1 MLRSARGEVKAAGF
15 PCVLVSLRPGGLFRV
30 NNIPVS
36 PRVRAVRRALAAA
49 VFLLA
54 VTIAGGIAGGRLGA
68 VSDATNPGFK
78 EYSDILATARAWYAD
93 DVPANKLVYASIH
106 GMLGTLDPHTNFLEP
121 EEYSSMVE
129 KQRGSFYGLGIIIS
143 KRNGK
148 VTVITPVEGSPA
160 DRLGIRA
167 GDVIDKVEGQPIDDL
182 PVDAVVKKL
191 KGPKGTKV
199 HITILRPGMDEPLQM
214 TVTRAEIPTNSV
226 SYAFLVEPGVGY
238 IRLKDF
244 THTSAPEVAENW
256 DKLEKQGMKKL
267 VLDLRGNPGGL
278 LDQAIA
284 VSDFF
289 LSRNE
294 KVVVTRG
301 RGGSQEQSFAA
312 PGKNNHARIPVV
324 VLVNKGSASASEIVA
339 GALQDHDRAVIVG
352 QTTWGKGLVQSVYNL
367 SDGAGLALTSAKY
380 YTPSGRCIQRDYKD
394 VLEYLSPE
402 EEEGGD
408 AEETGPARDAASS
421 QKKESFKTD
430 AGRTVYGGGGITP
443 DVFVKA
449 PTLSRFATT
458 LYARGLFFEFA
469 VDYLAKHPTIPRDF
483 PVTEA
488 VKEEFFKFVDAKQG
502 LPFDKGAKVTYLEEK
517 DPLIVDRALR
527 EEVMTAK
534 FGREAGYKVS
544 LENDVQLRKAL
555 TLFPDAEKLAMAHEQ
570 MQLAK
575 KSDLKGPLKP

>member
-1 MLRSARGEVKAAGF
+1 M
-15 PCVLVSLRPGGLFRV
+15 LVSTSPGGPRHV
-30 NNIPVS
+30 TNTPVS
-36 PRVRAVRRALAAA
+36 PRLRTVRRALAAA

-54 VTIAGGIAGGRLGA
+54 VTVAGGIAGGRLAA

-167 GDVIDKVEGQPIDDL
+167 GDVIDKVEGQSIDDL

-199 HITILRPGMDEPLQM
+199 AITILRPGLDEPLQM

-226 SYAFLVEPGVGY
+226 SFAFMVEPGVGY
-238 IRLKDF
+238 MRLKDF
-244 THTSAPEVAENW
+244 THTSAPEVAEHW

-289 LSRNE
+289 LSKHE

-301 RGGSQEQSFAA
+301 RGGVQEQSFSA
-312 PGKNNHARIPVV
+312 PGKNTHARIPVV

-339 GALQDHDRAVIVG
+339 GSLQDHDRAVIVG

-402 EEEGGD
+402 DEEGGD

-421 QKKESFKTD
+421 QKKEAFRTD
-430 AGRTVYGGGGITP
+430 AGRVVYGGGGITP

-469 VDYLAKHPTIPRDF
+469 VDYRARHAAVPKDF
-483 PVTEA
+483 QVTDA
-488 VKEEFFKFVDAKQG
+488 VREEFFKFVDAKPG
-502 LPFDKGAKVTYLEEK
+502 SLFEKGAKAAYAEEK
-517 DPLIVDRALR
+517 DPTLVDKAIR
-527 EEVMTAK
+527 EELLTAAY
-534 FGREAGYKVS
+534 GREAGYKVA
-544 LENDVQLRKAL
+544 LENDVQLKKAL
-555 TLFPDAEKLAMAHEQ
+555 TLFPEAEKLAMAHEQ
-570 MQLAK
+570 MQLAR

>member
-1 MLRSARGEVKAAGF
+1 VTDFPDPARRSKLR
-15 PCVLVSLRPGGLFRV
+15 L
-30 NNIPVS
+30 
-36 PRVRAVRRALAAA
+36 LAAIL
-49 VFLLA
+49 FL
-54 VTIAGGIAGGRLGA
+54 VTVTVAGGIVGGRLGA
-68 VSDATNPGFK
+68 ASDATNPGFK

-160 DRLGIRA
+160 ARLGIRA
-167 GDVIDKVEGQPIDDL
+167 GDVIDRVEGQSIDDL

-199 HITILRPGMDEPLQM
+199 NITILRPGLDEPLQM

-226 SYAFLVEPGVGY
+226 SYAFMTEPDVGY

-244 THTSAPEVAENW
+244 THTSAPEIQENW
-256 DKLEKQGMKKL
+256 EKLEKQGMKKL

-289 LSRNE
+289 LAKNE

-301 RGGSQEQSFAA
+301 RNGAQEQSFAA
-312 PGKNNHARIPVV
+312 PGRNTHARIPVV

-352 QTTWGKGLVQSVYNL
+352 QTSWGKGLVQSVYNL

-402 EEEGGD
+402 DEEGDG
-408 AEETGPARDAASS
+408 EESGPARDALST
-421 QKKESFKTD
+421 QKKESFRTD

-449 PTLSRFATT
+449 PTLSRFAATV
-458 LYARGLFFEFA
+458 YARGLFFEFA
-469 VDYLAKHPTIPRDF
+469 VAYRAKHPSLTRDF
-483 PVTEA
+483 QTTPEVR
-488 VKEEFFKFVDAKQG
+488 EEFYRFVDSRPN
-502 LPFDKGAKVTYLEEK
+502 LPFEGKTKASYEAEA
-517 DPLIVDRALR
+517 DPSILDRAIR
-527 EEVMTAK
+527 EELLTAAY
-534 FGREAGYKVS
+534 GREAGYRVG
-544 LENDVQLRKAL
+544 LEGDVQLRKAL
-555 TLFPDAEKLAMAHEQ
+555 TLFPEAEKLAMAHQQ

-575 KSDLKGPLKP
+575 NSDLKVPVKP

>member
-1 MLRSARGEVKAAGF
+1 VTDF
-15 PCVLVSLRPGGLFRV
+15 PTSNRH
-30 NNIPVS
+30 S
-36 PRVRAVRRALAAA
+36 PRRLLAATL
-49 VFLLA
+49 FL
-54 VTIAGGIAGGRLGA
+54 VTVTVAGGIAGGRLGA

-160 DRLGIRA
+160 ARLGIRA
-167 GDVIDKVEGQPIDDL
+167 GDIIERVEGQSIDDL

-199 HITILRPGMDEPLQM
+199 NITILRPGLDEPLQM

-226 SYAFLVEPGVGY
+226 SYALLLEPGVGY

-244 THTSAPEVAENW
+244 THTSAPEIQENW
-256 DKLEKQGMKKL
+256 EKLEKQGMKKL
-267 VLDLRGNPGGL
+267 VFDLRGNPGGL

-289 LSRNE
+289 LGKNE

-301 RGGSQEQSFAA
+301 RNGTQEQSFAA
-312 PGKNNHARIPVV
+312 PGKNTHARIPVV
-324 VLVNKGSASASEIVA
+324 ILVNKGSASASEIVA

-352 QTTWGKGLVQSVYNL
+352 QTSWGKGLVQSVYNL

-402 EEEGGD
+402 DEEGES
-408 AEETGPARDAASS
+408 EEAGPARDVAST
-421 QKKESFKTD
+421 QRKESFRTD

-449 PTLSRFATT
+449 PTLTRFAAT

-469 VDYLAKHPTIPRDF
+469 VDYRAKHPDVPRDF
-483 PVTEA
+483 QMTPA
-488 VKEEFFKFVDAKQG
+488 VRQEFFKFVDGKPG
-502 LPFDKGAKVTYLEEK
+502 LSLEGKTQASYEAEP
-517 DPLIVDRALR
+517 DPSILDRAIR
-527 EEVMTAK
+527 EELLTAAY
-534 FGREAGYKVS
+534 GREAGYRVNM
-544 LENDVQLRKAL
+544 EGDVQLKKAL
-555 TLFPDAEKLAMAHEQ
+555 TLFPEAEKLAMAHQQ

-575 KSDLKGPLKP
+575 SSDLRGPVKP

>member
-1 MLRSARGEVKAAGF
+1 MTDPTRRSARR
-15 PCVLVSLRPGGLFRV
+15 LVV
-30 NNIPVS
+30 
-36 PRVRAVRRALAAA
+36 AA
-49 VFLLA
+49 VFLLT
-54 VTIAGGIAGGRLGA
+54 VTVAGGIAGGRLGA
-68 VSDATNPGFK
+68 ASDATNPLFK

-160 DRLGIRA
+160 ERLGIRA
-167 GDVIDKVEGQPIDDL
+167 GDVIDRVEGQSIDDL

-199 HITILRPGMDEPLQM
+199 NITILRPGLDEPLQM
-214 TVTRAEIPTNSV
+214 TITRAEIPTNSV
-226 SYAFLVEPGVGY
+226 SYALMLEPGVGY

-244 THTSAPEVAENW
+244 TRTSAPELQENW
-256 DKLEKQGMKKL
+256 EKLEKLGMKKL
-267 VLDLRGNPGGL
+267 VFDLRGNPGGL

-289 LSRNE
+289 LLKNE

-301 RGGSQEQSFAA
+301 RHGAQEQSFSA
-312 PGKNNHARIPVV
+312 PGKNSHSRIPVV

-339 GALQDHDRAVIVG
+339 GALQDHDRAVIAG
-352 QTTWGKGLVQSVYNL
+352 QTSWGKGLVQSVYNL

-402 EEEGGD
+402 DEEGDG
-408 AEETGPARDAASS
+408 EETGPARDAAST
-421 QKKESFKTD
+421 QRKESFRTES
-430 AGRTVYGGGGITP
+430 GRIVYGGGGITP

-449 PTLSRFATT
+449 PTLSRFAVT

-469 VDYLAKHPTIPRDF
+469 VDYRAKHPAVPRDF
-483 PVTEA
+483 QMTPA
-488 VKEEFFKFVDAKQG
+488 VREEFFKFVDAKPG
-502 LPFDKGAKVTYLEEK
+502 LPFEGKTKASYEAEA
-517 DPLIVDRALR
+517 DPSILDRTIR
-527 EEVMTAK
+527 EELLTAAY
-534 FGREAGYKVS
+534 GREAGYRVS
-544 LENDVQLRKAL
+544 MEGDVQLKKAL
-555 TLFPDAEKLAMAHEQ
+555 TLFPDAEKLAMAHQQ

-575 KSDLKGPLKP
+575 NSDLKGPVKP